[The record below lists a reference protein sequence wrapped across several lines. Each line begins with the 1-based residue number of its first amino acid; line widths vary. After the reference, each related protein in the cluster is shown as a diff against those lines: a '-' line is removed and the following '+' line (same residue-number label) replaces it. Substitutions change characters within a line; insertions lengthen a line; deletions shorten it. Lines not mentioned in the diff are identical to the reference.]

1 MTVDL
6 AELRTALITGA
17 SSGIGRSL
25 AEALAARGHDLV
37 LVARNRTRLDAL
49 AERVRRQHGVLV
61 EVLVADL
68 TDPDDVARVGTRLTQ
83 TERPVDLLFNNA
95 GDTVDGALG
104 DVGVDRLR
112 RHVALNLGAV
122 LALTRTALPA
132 MVARGRGAVVNVASV
147 DVFVSKAGPAA
158 VYSAGKLWVTVLT
171 ESLAQEFRG
180 SGVHAMALCP
190 GLTDTEF
197 ADRNEVGATA
207 PRRLGARSWSPA
219 EMADACLGDLARGRI
234 VSVPGVRFRVT
245 ATLGRLVPYRPLG
258 VLPALARRRRR
269 SGLASVD
276 PTRAL
281 ITSAD
286 SDLGGA
292 VARALLAGHTE
303 VVLVGRAKDR
313 MARLVDSLPSAEQEA
328 VEVVVA
334 DLAVPLEREDVCRRL
349 QDEGRPIDL
358 VVLGVERPALA
369 TSFSSTP
376 LDVLQAELQA
386 GPMAALELLRAALS
400 AMSARGRGRIVTL
413 PDAAGF
419 SPGRGTTRGAA
430 DAFVL
435 SLTRSLGI
443 SLLGSEVDIVA
454 VVPSRTGTALSRRSE
469 GEITGATRSGS
480 LVVAPPRVA
489 LFDLACRV
497 VPRAVRRRLATTI
510 RR

>member
-1 MTVDL
+1 VLGVTVDL
-6 AELRTALITGA
+6 AGLRTALITGA
-17 SSGIGRSL
+17 SSGIGRAL

-37 LVARNRTRLDAL
+37 LVARNRPRLESL
-49 AERVRRQHGVLV
+49 AERVRQQHGVVV

-68 TDPDDVARVGTRLTQ
+68 TDPDGVARVGTRLTQ

-95 GDTVDGALG
+95 GDTVDAALG
-104 DVGVDRLR
+104 DVGVERLR

-122 LALTRTALPA
+122 LALTRTAVPA

-171 ESLAQEFRG
+171 ESLAQELRG
-180 SGVHAMALCP
+180 TGVHAMALCP

-197 ADRNEVGATA
+197 SERNDVGETP

-219 EMADACLGDLARGRI
+219 DMADACLDDLARGRV

-245 ATLGRLVPYRPLG
+245 ATLGRLVSYRPLG
-258 VLPALARRRRR
+258 VLPTLARRRR
-269 SGLASVD
+269 SGLPSIA
-276 PTRAL
+276 PRRAL

-286 SDLGGA
+286 SDLGAA
-292 VARALLAGHTE
+292 VARALLAGGTE
-303 VVLVGRAKDR
+303 VVLVGRSEDR
-313 MARLVDSLPSAEQEA
+313 MARLVESLGSAEQKA

-334 DLAVPLEREDVCRRL
+334 DLAVPLDREDVCRRL
-349 QDEGRPIDL
+349 QDQGRPVDL
-358 VVLGVERPALA
+358 VVLGVERPSRS
-369 TSFSSTP
+369 TSFSRTP
-376 LDVLQAELQA
+376 LDVLQSDLEA
-386 GPMAALELLRAALS
+386 GPMAALELLGAALS
-400 AMSARGRGRIVTL
+400 AMSAGGGGRIVTL
-413 PDAAGF
+413 PDAAGL
-419 SPGRGTTRGAA
+419 SPGRGAI

-443 SLLGSEVDIVA
+443 SVLGSEVDVVA
-454 VVPSRTGTALSRRSE
+454 VIPPRTGALSRRAE
-469 GEITGATRSGS
+469 REITGATRSGS
-480 LVVAPPRVA
+480 VVVAPPGVA
-489 LFDLACRV
+489 LVDLACRA

>member
-6 AELRTALITGA
+6 TGLRTALITGA
-17 SSGIGRSL
+17 SSGIGCSL

-37 LVARNRTRLDAL
+37 LVARNRARLDAL
-49 AERVRRQHGVLV
+49 AERVRQQQGVLV

-68 TDPDDVARVGTRLTQ
+68 TDPEDVARVGTRLTQ

-95 GDTVDGALG
+95 GDTVDAALG
-104 DVGVDRLR
+104 DVDVDRLR

-132 MVARGRGAVVNVASV
+132 MIARRRGAVVNVASV

-171 ESLAQEFRG
+171 ESLAQELRG
-180 SGVHAMALCP
+180 TGVHAMALCP

-197 ADRNEVGATA
+197 ADRNEVGATS
-207 PRRLGARSWSPA
+207 PRRFGARSWSPA
-219 EMADACLGDLARGRI
+219 DMAQACLGDLARGRV

-245 ATLGRLVPYRPLG
+245 ATLGRLVPHRPLG
-258 VLPALARRRRR
+258 VLPTLARRRR
-269 SGLASVD
+269 SGLASGV
-276 PTRAL
+276 PRRAL

-286 SDLGGA
+286 SDLGGT
-292 VARALLAGHTE
+292 VARTLLAEGTE
-303 VVLVGRAKDR
+303 VVLVGRAEDR
-313 MARLVDSLPSAEQEA
+313 MARLVESLGSADQKA
-328 VEVVVA
+328 VEVVAA
-334 DLAVPLEREDVCRRL
+334 DLAVPLEREYICRRL
-349 QDEGRPIDL
+349 QDESRPIDL
-358 VVLGVERPALA
+358 VVLGVERPALS
-369 TSFSSTP
+369 TNFSNTA
-376 LDVLQAELQA
+376 LDVLQSELQA

-400 AMSARGRGRIVTL
+400 AMSAGRGGRIVTL

-419 SPGRGTTRGAA
+419 SPGRGTTRGAT

-435 SLTRSLGI
+435 SLTRSFGI
-443 SLLGSEVDIVA
+443 SVLDSKVDIVA
-454 VVPSRTGTALSRRSE
+454 VVPPRTGTALSRRSE

-489 LFDLACRV
+489 LVDLACRV
-497 VPRAVRRRLATTI
+497 VPRAVRRRLATMI